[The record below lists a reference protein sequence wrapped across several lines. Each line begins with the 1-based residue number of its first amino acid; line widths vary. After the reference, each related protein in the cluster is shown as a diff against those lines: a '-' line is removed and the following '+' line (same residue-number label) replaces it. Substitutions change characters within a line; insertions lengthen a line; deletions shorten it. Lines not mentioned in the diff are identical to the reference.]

1 MNYDHTIFKS
11 LDSVK
16 IGEFAN
22 IFNRLYRRID
32 EENFQRVL
40 TGKVIR
46 ASELHKQNQLHAI
59 DLGCNLTL
67 HYSANDTI
75 TAYYADSQTSIFPV
89 ERLIHFLKDLNSNQ
103 TASLLLDS
111 NKGKL
116 WVYFVYTEEPMFDS
130 ELPSYKIQLTSNKSI
145 WKEEVI
151 QSETFKKDLIKRIK
165 RFLI

>member
-1 MNYDHTIFKS
+1 MNYDHTIFKG

-32 EENFQRVL
+32 EESFQRVL
-40 TGKVIR
+40 TGKVVK
-46 ASELHKQNQLHAI
+46 ASELRNKNQLQAI
-59 DLGCNLTL
+59 DLGCSLTL
-67 HYSANDTI
+67 HYAANDTI

-89 ERLIHFLKDLNSNQ
+89 ERLIHFLKDLKSNQ

-116 WVYFVYTEEPMFDS
+116 WVYFVYTEEPMFDD
-130 ELPSYKIQLTSNKSI
+130 EKPSFKIQLTSNKSI
-145 WKEEVI
+145 WKEEI
-151 QSETFKKDLIKRIK
+151 IESEMFKKDLINKLK
-165 RFLI
+165 RFLA